1 MHARRA
7 LLYWRQAMTVSTVV
21 DHNDYTGNGVTTSFP
36 YTFRIFK
43 KTDLKVSVIDL
54 SENITVLVLDTDYTV
69 TNAGGYNGGSVVLT
83 TPLATGWKITV
94 ARELAA
100 TQETDLRNQG
110 KFFAEVH
117 EDAFDKLTMLIQQV
131 WTMFSLALRKPTS
144 IANWYDALNNYI
156 RNLKDPRDPQD
167 AATKNYVDTLS
178 TTNIG
183 RTLRVPEQIPQLP
196 NAADRANKM
205 PAFDNLG
212 NPIVVIP
219 PSGSASDVLI
229 ELAKPTGAGLVGTSS
244 GGTVQADIDKI
255 NKQND
260 SFAYI
265 EDYANLVV
273 GDDWT
278 AAVQASFDTGKEV
291 IGIKG
296 KQYKVTSIINSKGQ
310 RISGEF
316 IINTTRYSL
325 GNVLASSET
334 QVSYSEK
341 LRICY
346 VESAYDLAELLYI
359 KSLGFNAINHYCYFD
374 NNGTTD
380 SAGTVTKLLNN
391 AYTAGLGVFL
401 GTESTAATTDLTTFI
416 TNTTDHAAVLGY
428 AVYDEPGA
436 RGISVADQESKIT
449 TMRAAT
455 SKSLI
460 MVDQI
465 PVGAGPFEQCY
476 STKYDIVLCNSY
488 SLAHPGVTTDEAVEE
503 DLIRMRLD
511 YGGLM
516 QMLNTTRVIP
526 VVAAFSGTNF
536 GSVEQMQK
544 AGDIFGQAGNGEFGA
559 FVWDGVG
566 DAGITARIRDTQG
579 FRDLVKGLAAKTY
592 VKPLVTEAYLF
603 GGGSTSGTHWSLGG
617 LLQKAM
623 PKDQN
628 SDDGLITHNAWPT
641 RIITASADSDH
652 TTTQASVK
660 VSGIAFK
667 GASSAL
673 ATTIRYRKGFSAW
686 VQMIALNG
694 GVSINGSVMMGATE
708 DGYFE
713 QDVTNTPITSA
724 APFKFG
730 MKNAVAAP
738 IKGKMS
744 TILFV
749 FPASTTTIYRN
760 LMRGLFVYADW

>member
-1 MHARRA
+1 MATQPTNLPVPSESYRDLKFNAGKIDEFVTSLQNEYEDRFGNKHYTIEGIRWVAQ
-7 LLYWRQAMTVSTVV
+7 QAMAAFGYITLDSFEDGNTLTLP
-21 DHNDYTGNGVTTSFP
+21 NQILRLEATGEYYRWDGSFP
-36 YTFRIFK
+36 
-43 KTDLKVSVIDL
+43 KVVPANSTPESTGGIGTGKWLSVGDASL
-54 SENITVLVLDTDYTV
+54 R
-69 TNAGGYNGGSVVLT
+69 A
-83 TPLATGWKITV
+83 A
-94 ARELAA
+94 LAA
-100 TQETDLRNQG
+100 TGGVDLVNGAAKQTD
-110 KFFAEVH
+110 V
-117 EDAFDKLTMLIQQV
+117 DKL
-131 WTMFSLALRKPTS
+131 
-144 IANWYDALNNYI
+144 
-156 RNLKDPRDPQD
+156 
-167 AATKNYVDTLS
+167 
-178 TTNIG
+178 
-183 RTLRVPEQIPQLP
+183 
-196 NAADRANKM
+196 
-205 PAFDNLG
+205 
-212 NPIVVIP
+212 
-219 PSGSASDVLI
+219 
-229 ELAKPTGAGLVGTSS
+229 
-244 GGTVQADIDKI
+244 
-255 NKQND
+255 NKQNEA
-260 SFAYI
+260 FAYI

-346 VESAYDLAELLYI
+346 VESAYDLSELLYI

-374 NNGTTD
+374 NNGATD
-380 SAGTVTKLLNN
+380 SEGTVDKLLNN

-401 GTESTAATTDLTTFI
+401 GTESAAATTDLTTFI

-449 TMRAAT
+449 TMRSAT

-465 PVGAGPFEQCY
+465 PVGGGPFEQCY

-488 SLAHPGVTTDEAVEE
+488 SLAQPGVTTDNAVEE

-526 VVAAFSGTNF
+526 VVAAFSGANF
-536 GSVEQMQK
+536 GTVEQMQK

-592 VKPLVTEAYLF
+592 VKPRVTEAYLF
-603 GGGSTSGTHWSLGG
+603 GGGRATGTHWSLNS

-623 PKDQN
+623 PKDPN
-628 SDDGLITHNAWPT
+628 SSDGLSTRNAWPT
-641 RIITASADSDH
+641 RIITSTANSDH
-652 TTTQASVK
+652 TTTQTGVK

-667 GASSAL
+667 GVSSAF
-673 ATTIRYRKGFSAW
+673 ATTIKYREGFSAW

-694 GVSINGSVMMGATE
+694 GASINGAVLMGATE
-708 DGYFE
+708 DGYFVE
-713 QDVTNTPITSA
+713 DVTYTAITSA
-724 APFKFG
+724 APFTFG
-730 MKNAVAAP
+730 MKSAIASSV
-738 IKGKMS
+738 KGKMS
-744 TILFV
+744 TIQFN
-749 FPASTTTIYRN
+749 FPASVTTIYRN

>member
-1 MHARRA
+1 MANC
-7 LLYWRQAMTVSTVV
+7 
-21 DHNDYTGNGVTTSFP
+21 NDYISADDLKTGKQAILHIEHVAKSRDAAGNHALGVTDIIRGQSVTNKTLDGLENLYNQAISQVGYITMDSFEDGATLTLPNQVLRYEATGEYYRWDGEFPKVVTANSTPEAAGGIGTGKWLSVGDASLRTALAGQNGV
-36 YTFRIFK
+36 
-43 KTDLKVSVIDL
+43 DMV
-54 SENITVLVLDTDYTV
+54 
-69 TNAGGYNGGSVVLT
+69 NG
-83 TPLATGWKITV
+83 
-94 ARELAA
+94 AA
-100 TQETDLRNQG
+100 KQND
-110 KFFAEVH
+110 
-117 EDAFDKLTMLIQQV
+117 
-131 WTMFSLALRKPTS
+131 
-144 IANWYDALNNYI
+144 
-156 RNLKDPRDPQD
+156 
-167 AATKNYVDTLS
+167 VDTL
-178 TTNIG
+178 NK
-183 RTLRVPEQIPQLP
+183 RT
-196 NAADRANKM
+196 
-205 PAFDNLG
+205 
-212 NPIVVIP
+212 
-219 PSGSASDVLI
+219 DVY
-229 ELAKPTGAGLVGTSS
+229 
-244 GGTVQADIDKI
+244 
-255 NKQND
+255 
-260 SFAYI
+260 AYI
-265 EDYANLVV
+265 EDYANFVV
-273 GDDWT
+273 DDDWSGAIQ
-278 AAVQASFDTGKEV
+278 AALDTGKDI
-291 IGIKG
+291 IGVKG
-296 KQYKVTSIINSKGQ
+296 KVYGVSKILNSKGQ
-310 RISGEF
+310 KIAGDFILNTSRYTLGETPATSYVRI
-316 IINTTRYSL
+316 T
-325 GNVLASSET
+325 A
-334 QVSYSEK
+334 SEK

-374 NNGTTD
+374 NNGATD
-380 SAGTVTKLLNN
+380 SEGTVDKLLNN

-401 GTESTAATTDLTTFI
+401 GTESAAATTDLTTFI

-488 SLAHPGVTTDEAVEE
+488 SLAQPGVTTDEAVEE

-603 GGGSTSGTHWSLGG
+603 GGGRTSGTHWSLGG

-628 SDDGLITHNAWPT
+628 SGDGLITHNAWPT
-641 RIITASADSDH
+641 RIITASANSDH
-652 TTTQASVK
+652 TTTQTDVK

-667 GASSAL
+667 GASSAF
-673 ATTIRYRKGFSAW
+673 ATTIRYREGFSAW

-694 GVSINGSVMMGATE
+694 GASINGAVLMGATE
-708 DGYFE
+708 DGYFQE
-713 QDVTNTPITSA
+713 DVTYTAITSA
-724 APFKFG
+724 APFTFG
-730 MKNAVAAP
+730 MKSAIASPV
-738 IKGKMS
+738 KGKMS
-744 TILFV
+744 TIQFN
-749 FPASTTTIYRN
+749 FPASVTTIYRN
-760 LMRGLFVYADW
+760 LMRGLLVYADW

>member
-1 MHARRA
+1 MSSGCGDVLSLADLQTAKKHQIFEAE
-7 LLYWRQAMTVSTVV
+7 VI
-21 DHNDYTGNGVTTSFP
+21 TGKQGGV
-36 YTFRIFK
+36 
-43 KTDLKVSVIDL
+43 
-54 SENITVLVLDTDYTV
+54 
-69 TNAGGYNGGSVVLT
+69 AGG
-83 TPLATGWKITV
+83 
-94 ARELAA
+94 
-100 TQETDLRNQG
+100 
-110 KFFAEVH
+110 
-117 EDAFDKLTMLIQQV
+117 
-131 WTMFSLALRKPTS
+131 
-144 IANWYDALNNYI
+144 
-156 RNLKDPRDPQD
+156 
-167 AATKNYVDTLS
+167 
-178 TTNIG
+178 
-183 RTLRVPEQIPQLP
+183 
-196 NAADRANKM
+196 
-205 PAFDNLG
+205 
-212 NPIVVIP
+212 
-219 PSGSASDVLI
+219 
-229 ELAKPTGAGLVGTSS
+229 
-244 GGTVQADIDKI
+244 ADIDYATNQVTGQTQKTLPAVLRDAGFSPVSWDFSTGGTLTATDRDKVVYDPVSKTWYSYAGTLPVTVPAGF
-255 NKQND
+255 NPVGNADWKPRTDPNLREELASSAPGKGVDLVAGAAKQTQVDGLQARSD

-265 EDYANLVV
+265 EDYENLVV
-273 GDDWT
+273 GDDWSDAIQ
-278 AAVQASFDTGKEV
+278 AALNTGKDI
-291 IGIKG
+291 IGVKG
-296 KQYKVTSIINSKGQ
+296 KVYGVSKILNSSGQKIAGDFILNTSRYALGETPATSYVRVT
-310 RISGEF
+310 
-316 IINTTRYSL
+316 
-325 GNVLASSET
+325 A
-334 QVSYSEK
+334 SEK

-401 GTESTAATTDLTTFI
+401 GTESQAATTDLTTFI

-465 PVGAGPFEQCY
+465 PSGGGPFEQCY

-488 SLAHPGVTTDEAVEE
+488 SLARAGVTTDEAVEE
-503 DLIRMRLD
+503 DLIHMRLD

-526 VVAAFSGTNF
+526 VVAAFSGANF
-536 GSVEQMQK
+536 GTVEQMQK

-579 FRDLVKGLAAKTY
+579 FRELVQGLAAKTY

-603 GGGSTSGTHWSLGG
+603 GGGNTSGTHWSLGG

-623 PKDQN
+623 PKDPN
-628 SDDGLITHNAWPT
+628 SSDGLITNNAWPT
-641 RIITASADSDH
+641 RIITASANSDH
-652 TTTQASVK
+652 TTTQIDVK

-667 GASSAL
+667 GASSTF

-694 GVSINGSVMMGATE
+694 GASINGAVLMGATE
-708 DGYFE
+708 DGYFGE
-713 QDVTNTPITSA
+713 DVTYTAITSA

-730 MKNAVAAP
+730 MKSAIASPV
-738 IKGKMS
+738 KGKMS
-744 TILFV
+744 TIQFN
-749 FPASTTTIYRN
+749 FPSSTTTIYRN
-760 LMRGLFVYADW
+760 LMRGLIVYTDW

>member
-1 MHARRA
+1 MSSGCGDVLSLADLQTAKKHQIFEAEVITGKSGGVASGSDIDYATNQVTGQTQKTLPAVLRDAGFSSVSWDFSTGGTLTATDRDKVVYDPVSKTWYSYA
-7 LLYWRQAMTVSTVV
+7 GTLPVTVPAGFNPVGSA
-21 DHNDYTGNGVTTSFP
+21 NWKP
-36 YTFRIFK
+36 Q
-43 KTDLKVSVIDL
+43 TD
-54 SENITVLVLDTDYTV
+54 
-69 TNAGGYNGGSVVLT
+69 
-83 TPLATGWKITV
+83 P
-94 ARELAA
+94 
-100 TQETDLRNQG
+100 DLRN
-110 KFFAEVH
+110 
-117 EDAFDKLTMLIQQV
+117 D
-131 WTMFSLALRKPTS
+131 LAS
-144 IANWYDALNNYI
+144 
-156 RNLKDPRDPQD
+156 
-167 AATKNYVDTLS
+167 
-178 TTNIG
+178 
-183 RTLRVPEQIPQLP
+183 
-196 NAADRANKM
+196 
-205 PAFDNLG
+205 
-212 NPIVVIP
+212 
-219 PSGSASDVLI
+219 SDVGKGVDLVNGA
-229 ELAKPTGAGLVGTSS
+229 AKQTQVDGLQVRS
-244 GGTVQADIDKI
+244 
-255 NKQND
+255 D

-273 GDDWT
+273 DDDWSDAIQ
-278 AAVQASFDTGKEV
+278 AAFDTGKEI
-291 IGIKG
+291 IGVKG
-296 KQYKVTSIINSKGQ
+296 KVYGVSKILNSKGQ
-310 RISGEF
+310 KIAGDFILNTSRYTLGETPATSYVRI
-316 IINTTRYSL
+316 T
-325 GNVLASSET
+325 A
-334 QVSYSEK
+334 SEK

-374 NNGTTD
+374 NNGTTY
-380 SAGTVTKLLNN
+380 SEGTVDKLLNN

-401 GTESTAATTDLTTFI
+401 GTESAAATTDLTTFI

-488 SLAHPGVTTDEAVEE
+488 SLARPGVTTDEAVEE

-526 VVAAFSGTNF
+526 VVAAFSGANF
-536 GSVEQMQK
+536 GTVEQMQK

-628 SDDGLITHNAWPT
+628 SGDGLITHNAWPT
-641 RIITASADSDH
+641 RIITSTANGDH
-652 TTTQASVK
+652 TTTQTGVK

-667 GASSAL
+667 GASSAF
-673 ATTIRYRKGFSAW
+673 ATTIKYREGFSAW
-686 VQMIALNG
+686 VQMMALNG
-694 GVSINGSVMMGATE
+694 GASINGAVLMGATE
-708 DGYFE
+708 DGYFVK
-713 QDVTNTPITSA
+713 DVTYTAITSP
-724 APFKFG
+724 APFTFG
-730 MKNAVAAP
+730 MKSAIASPV
-738 IKGKMS
+738 KGKMS
-744 TILFV
+744 TIQFN
-749 FPASTTTIYRN
+749 FPSSTTTIYRN
-760 LMRGLFVYADW
+760 LMRGLIVYTDW